1 VSLLV
6 RGVETRSGVAAMRL
20 LPNIRFGTERYP
32 EKVARRLRGLN
43 IATWVASATHA
54 FYAVVLF
61 LDFTRF
67 WWLAAANTVATLLL
81 AGVPLLHRLGPLAGP
96 VGAIVLLY
104 ADLYFFT
111 YVLGTG
117 IGIHFYY
124 LLAVALTILYL
135 GPEYVALATASGAVA
150 AALIIALLL
159 TAPHDTGLLPEWLVV
174 VSLVAN
180 AIVSCGVL
188 LLIVLYALREAARA
202 ETAAEREYQRSERLL
217 TNILPSPIAARLK
230 SECNLVIADRHD
242 EASILF
248 ADMAGFTEQASET
261 APDDL
266 VQFLNRV
273 FSDFDRLVE
282 RHGLEKI
289 KTTGDC
295 YMVVSGV
302 PTARPDHAQA
312 LAVLALEMC
321 EAAAAWR
328 DPRGRNVP
336 IRMGISSGPVV
347 AGVVGTRKFFY
358 DVWGDA
364 VNVAARMETTGCAGR
379 IQVSQDTYERL
390 RDEFVLEGRGEI
402 EVKGKGRMSTW
413 FLLARKSLVV
423 QPLPPQGRRIEASG

>member
-1 VSLLV
+1 
-6 RGVETRSGVAAMRL
+6 MRL

-43 IATWVASATHA
+43 IATWIASATHA

-67 WWLAAANTVATLLL
+67 WWLAIGNTVAMLVY
-81 AGVPLLHRLGPLAGP
+81 AGVPLLHRVGRLAGP
-96 VGAIVLLY
+96 VATIILLY
-104 ADLYFFT
+104 ADLLAYICL
-111 YVLGTG
+111 LGTG
-117 IGIHFYY
+117 IGIQFYY
-124 LLAVALTILYL
+124 LLGVALTVLYL
-135 GPEYVALATASGAVA
+135 GPEYVALATASSAVA
-150 AALIIALLL
+150 AALIIVVLL
-159 TAPHDTGLLPEWLVV
+159 AVPYDTGLLPEWLIVA
-174 VSLVAN
+174 SLVTN
-180 AIVSCGVL
+180 AVVCCGTL
-188 LLIVLYALREAARA
+188 LLIVSYALREAARA
-202 ETAAEREYQRSERLL
+202 EAAAEREYERSERLL

-230 SECNLVIADRHD
+230 SEGHSVIADRHD

-289 KTTGDC
+289 KTTGDA

-312 LAVLALEMC
+312 LAVLALEMR
-321 EAAAAWR
+321 EAATEWR
-328 DPRGRNVP
+328 DPRGRSVP

-358 DVWGDA
+358 DVWGDP
-364 VNVAARMETTGCAGR
+364 VNVASRMESTGVAGK
-379 IQVSQDTYERL
+379 IQVSQDAFERL
-390 RDEFVLEGRGEI
+390 KDDFEMDERGSI
-402 EVKGKGRMSTW
+402 EVKGKGMMRTW
-413 FLLARKSLVV
+413 FLIDLRNPLRRTAARKVIVRNS
-423 QPLPPQGRRIEASG
+423 